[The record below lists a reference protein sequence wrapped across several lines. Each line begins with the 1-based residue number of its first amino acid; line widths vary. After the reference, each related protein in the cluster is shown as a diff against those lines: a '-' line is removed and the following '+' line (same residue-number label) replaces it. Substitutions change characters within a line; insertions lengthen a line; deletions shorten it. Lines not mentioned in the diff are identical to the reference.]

1 MTHNIILSRFQH
13 EPALLGETTRAWF
26 ETCVHNAAT
35 MLASIE
41 TAEQE
46 EGKVSASADGFWFG
60 EDDWRSSYRPYN
72 VKKGVL
78 QIPVKGVLLNGFPW
92 QIGSAAT
99 GYEYIH
105 EALKRGMDD
114 EDVKGI
120 AFIIDSP
127 GGMVAG
133 NYDLVD
139 RMFAMRGKKPMKA
152 FAAES
157 AYSAAYSIASAAD
170 EIVVTRS
177 GGVGS
182 VGVLTM
188 HVDYSEALERE
199 GVKITYIFAGKHK
212 VDGNPYEPLPEG
224 TRAKIQE
231 RIDALYSEFVSIVA
245 RNRGIDEKAVRRTE
259 ADVFDAKAALNVQFA
274 DRIGSLDDEITA
286 FTASFT
292 QEEDD
297 DMAEKIQAPTFTESD
312 VANARAEGVAE
323 GRKDGAKA
331 AVDRINA
338 IMDSDAG
345 KARPKAA
352 LNAAL
357 KTSMPA
363 DEATAFLAALPEE
376 KAEAPKVDETP
387 KGAGAPAGMF
397 QAAMDATGIS
407 VLESGQAEPKSAAE
421 QDRDLIV
428 AYGLP
433 GFKTKS

>member
-1 MTHNIILSRFQH
+1 MSNIILSRFQH

-26 ETCVHNAAT
+26 ETCVENANT
-35 MLASIE
+35 MLVSLE
-41 TAEQE
+41 TAQQE
-46 EGKVSASADGFWFG
+46 EGLSAASGFWFA
-60 EDDWRSSYRPYN
+60 EDDWRSSYRPYS
-72 VKKGVL
+72 VKNGVL

-92 QIGSAAT
+92 QLGSYAT

-105 EALKRGMDD
+105 EAMKRGMDD

-120 AFIIDSP
+120 ALIIDSP

-133 NYDLVD
+133 NFDLVD
-139 RMFAMRGKKPMKA
+139 RMYEKRGKKPIKA

-188 HVDYSEALERE
+188 HVDMSEALNKH
-199 GVKITYIFAGKHK
+199 GIKVTYIYAGKHK
-212 VDGNPYEPLPEG
+212 VDGNSTEPLPDSVRE
-224 TRAKIQE
+224 KIQG
-231 RIDALYSEFVSIVA
+231 RIDALYSEFVGIVA
-245 RNRGIDEKAVRRTE
+245 RNRGIDEKAVRKTE
-259 ADVFDAKAALNVQFA
+259 ADVFDAKAALEVQFA

-297 DMAEKIQAPTFTESD
+297 DMADKNQAQTFTESD
-312 VANARAEGVAE
+312 VANARAEGVTE
-323 GRKDGAKA
+323 GQKTGAQA
-331 AVDRINA
+331 AVARINA

-352 LNAAL
+352 INAAL

-363 DEATAFLAALPEE
+363 DEATAFLATLPEE
-376 KAEAPKVDETP
+376 KAEAPAP
-387 KGAGAPAGMF
+387 KPAPTGAGAPAGMF
-397 QAAMDATGIS
+397 ESAMDQTQNPA
-407 VLESGQAEPKSAAE
+407 LEAGGVEPKSQE
-421 QDRDLIV
+421 ELDREL
-428 AYGLP
+428 YMSFGLP
-433 GFKTKS
+433 GFKTQKEG